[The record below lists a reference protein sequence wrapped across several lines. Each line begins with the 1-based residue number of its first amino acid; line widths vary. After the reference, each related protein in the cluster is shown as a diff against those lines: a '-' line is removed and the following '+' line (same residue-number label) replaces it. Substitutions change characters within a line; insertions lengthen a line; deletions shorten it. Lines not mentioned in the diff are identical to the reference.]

1 MMKFHLFD
9 WPVKQVEDSKP
20 QQRAHS
26 KPQQRAPDRL
36 EGKPPLNRL
45 LQILQPVLRPEP
57 QQETDIDAAPANL
70 QIESTTLSPTSDVV
84 VEPSPN
90 ITSIPMVP
98 TPSISTDQNEPKPLF
113 DWPVKQVEDSKPQQ
127 RVPDRLEDKLPLNR
141 LLEIL
146 QPVLRPE
153 LQQETDVD
161 ATPANLQIES
171 TTLSPT
177 SDVVVEPSPDITSIP
192 MGPTPSISTDQ
203 NEPKPYL
210 RKAIVAPDIHTL
222 PIHRFRAIDLRW
234 VLRDIKGDRL
244 KLSPINEEDLQDLI
258 DLGLIEMRDD
268 GPVLTSAG
276 MSVIS

>member
-1 MMKFHLFD
+1 MSACIRAQNVAEFDLSGSLCGVCTMMNFHLFD
-9 WPVKQVEDSKP
+9 WPVKQVE
-20 QQRAHS
+20 A

-36 EGKPPLNRL
+36 EGKP
-45 LQILQPVLRPEP
+45 
-57 QQETDIDAAPANL
+57 
-70 QIESTTLSPTSDVV
+70 
-84 VEPSPN
+84 
-90 ITSIPMVP
+90 
-98 TPSISTDQNEPKPLF
+98 
-113 DWPVKQVEDSKPQQ
+113 
-127 RVPDRLEDKLPLNR
+127 PLNR

-177 SDVVVEPSPDITSIP
+177 SDVLVEPSPDITSIP
-192 MGPTPSISTDQ
+192 MVPTPSISTDQ

-234 VLRDIKGDRL
+234 VLRDIKGNRL

-258 DLGLIEMRDD
+258 DLGLIEMHDD

-276 MSVIS
+276 VSVIS